1 MTATVTA
8 WPKKA
13 QFITPSDTLKY
24 ERPVSIEVHVAGDVK
39 VLPWDGDFSG
49 GQNAITIPAAIA
61 VAGYQIPFE
70 VRRVYATGTTS
81 TSLLGTM

>member
-1 MTATVTA
+1 MTPTVTS
-8 WPKKA
+8 WPKKS
-13 QFITPSDTLKY
+13 QFITPSDTVRY
-24 ERPVSIEVHVAGDVK
+24 ESPVSVEVHVAGDVR
-39 VLPWDGDFSG
+39 VLPWDGDFNG
-49 GQNAITIPAAIA
+49 GQNTVTIPAAIA